1 LRQPLKRIG
10 EWTIEIKRSDTA
22 QGVRAGLFRRR
33 AGVRRAG

>member
-10 EWTIEIKRSDTA
+10 EWTIEIIKRSDTA

-33 AGVRRAG
+33 AG